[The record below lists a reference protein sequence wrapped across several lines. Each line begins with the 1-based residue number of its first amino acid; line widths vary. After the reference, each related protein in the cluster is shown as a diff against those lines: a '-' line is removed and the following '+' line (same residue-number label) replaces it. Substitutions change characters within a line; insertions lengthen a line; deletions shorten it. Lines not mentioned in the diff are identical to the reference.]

1 MENTR
6 ASQVLSAC
14 EKSGLT
20 PSKWSGNDFGA
31 PSLSTVLSGSGL
43 RLVKHVQEYC
53 NTQAC
58 QEMD

>member
-31 PSLSTVLSGSGL
+31 PSLSTVLSGSRL
-43 RLVKHVQEYC
+43 RFVEHVEEDC
-53 NTQAC
+53 NAQAC
-58 QEMD
+58 QQMD